1 MDNSQ
6 NIVFVLALSVNKCR
20 LASTEEGSCYYI
32 VEFFFLCWE
41 VVEAEYS
48 SLPWYSHLKSEYY
61 FRISTDQMVNIYDPN
76 NTEPHRVSQT
86 FTDKENLFK
95 CDKSEAVSSNISSLK
110 KWILT
115 IIYIVSTMIF
125 HTFHV
130 GSIFYVRYQ
139 E

>member
-1 MDNSQ
+1 
-6 NIVFVLALSVNKCR
+6 
-20 LASTEEGSCYYI
+20 
-32 VEFFFLCWE
+32 
-41 VVEAEYS
+41 
-48 SLPWYSHLKSEYY
+48 
-61 FRISTDQMVNIYDPN
+61 MVNIYDPN
-76 NTEPHRVSQT
+76 NTEPHQVSQT